1 MAVGSLTTSLKVR
14 YRLTAWWVKVL
25 AVFAASRVV
34 TTALLL
40 HYASIQPQNAWT
52 GASPGYFDFA
62 AIWDGHWYYII
73 AAVGYPTDLPITDD
87 GHVGES
93 AWAFM
98 PAYPALVRLIML
110 VTGLGFPV
118 VAVVV
123 SVGFALGAA
132 LMLYRLLALVLP
144 GSTSLFAVVLF
155 CFGPLSPIM
164 QVAYAESMHA
174 FFLALALYL
183 LVQRRYWML
192 VPVITVMA
200 LTRPSGLA
208 FALALL
214 LHVLYRWWRDRTGE
228 EVFPWR
234 ERVASV
240 VAGLVSAFMGVA
252 WLLVAGLVTGRPS
265 AYLETELAWR
275 AAYIGY
281 EELVPFTP
289 WFRAAQWW
297 ADWWHLPSWLLT
309 VVLVLLIVL
318 CAVLLFTGPFRR
330 LGVDI
335 RLWLASY
342 SLYLLA
348 VFFPQSSTFRL
359 LLPLFPGV
367 GALAQPKSPVYRVV
381 LVAACILGQWGW
393 IHIAWWVDGYDW
405 TPP

>member
-14 YRLTAWWVKVL
+14 YRLTPWWVKVL

-52 GASPGYFDFA
+52 GASPGYLDFA

-98 PAYPALVRLIML
+98 PAYPALVRLIRL

-214 LHVLYRWWRDRTGE
+214 LHVLHRWWRDRTGA

-252 WLLVAGLVTGRPS
+252 WLLVAGLVTGRPT

-335 RLWLASY
+335 RFWLASY